1 MRPKTKNFSFI
12 ELRFNLPG
20 ELEKGF
26 NVGSEPNRSELR
38 TGNEPKIRTGSHR
51 EPQFAIQFE
60 LGTLASR
67 YGNGPGQGR
76 RAPLPQAPRIGMR

>member
-1 MRPKTKNFSFI
+1 MRLKTKNVGFI
-12 ELRFNLPG
+12 KLRFYLPG
-20 ELEKGF
+20 ELKKGF

-67 YGNGPGQGR
+67 YDCCAGDFDPY
-76 RAPLPQAPRIGMR
+76 I